1 MAKESTN
8 GYGAENTRDYTQEIT
23 AQYEKVAQDR
33 AAQTEQA
40 VQNATENL
48 GEIAAAGDRAA
59 AESAKQARTDAA
71 AIRETESAIE
81 QNNGNRQMIGH
92 SQYGVAENS
101 YDQQM
106 AAIESYRQQLQT
118 DISRQVSDLK
128 AQGKYEDANA
138 ALQAAQEKFKQIYA
152 DQLRLDSNLRGNYE
166 YQTGLRRED
175 EAIQR
180 EEAAIQRAQSE
191 ADKAWNRELGEF
203 MLKHNIIPGDNIL
216 AAMGLDSNSAK
227 LYMQAL
233 NPVRVSSG
241 GGGGTKKATTPTTP
255 TTPSAPASDA
265 TPEFG
270 SVSAYDNGIAS
281 QIYTMAKNGNLDGAK
296 KLLNNSYMYFSEKN
310 FKLVGDQ
317 ATKKY
322 YQTAEQY
329 SKYF

>member
-8 GYGAENTRDYTQEIT
+8 GYGAENTKDYTQEIT

-33 AAQTEQA
+33 AAQTAQT

-59 AESAKQARTDAA
+59 AESAKQAKADAA

-233 NPVRVSSG
+233 NPVTVSPG
-241 GGGGTKKATTPTTP
+241 KKKKATTP
-255 TTPSAPASDA
+255 TTPSAPAADS

-281 QIYTMAKNGNLDGAK
+281 QIYAMAKNGNLDGAK
-296 KLLNNSYMYFSEKN
+296 KLLNNSYMHFSEKN

>member
-40 VQNATENL
+40 VQTATENL
-48 GEIAAAGDRAA
+48 SEIAAAGDRAA
-59 AESAKQARTDAA
+59 AESAKQARADTV

-106 AAIESYRQQLQT
+106 AAIEGYRQQLQT

-233 NPVRVSSG
+233 NPVRVSA
-241 GGGGTKKATTPTTP
+241 GGGTKKKTTTP
-255 TTPSAPASDA
+255 TTPSAPASAPDP

-281 QIYTMAKNGNLDGAK
+281 QIYAMAKNGNLDGAK
-296 KLLNNSYMYFSEKN
+296 NLLNNSYMYFSEKN

>member
-8 GYGAENTRDYTQEIT
+8 GYGAENTKDYTQEIT

-33 AAQTEQA
+33 AAQTAQT

-59 AESAKQARTDAA
+59 AESAKQAKADAA

-241 GGGGTKKATTPTTP
+241 GGTKKKATTPA
-255 TTPSAPASDA
+255 TPSAPASDA

-270 SVSAYDNGIAS
+270 SVSAYSNDIAS
-281 QIYTMAKNGNLDGAK
+281 QIYAMAKNGNLDGAK
-296 KLLNNSYMYFSEKN
+296 NLLNNSYMYFSEKN

>member
-8 GYGAENTRDYTQEIT
+8 GYGAENTKDYTQEIT

-33 AAQTEQA
+33 AAQTAQT
-40 VQNATENL
+40 VHNATENL

-59 AESAKQARTDAA
+59 AESAKLARADAA

-233 NPVRVSSG
+233 NPVTVSSG
-241 GGGGTKKATTPTTP
+241 KKKKATTP

-281 QIYTMAKNGNLDGAK
+281 QIYAMAKNGNLDGAK
-296 KLLNNSYMYFSEKN
+296 NLLNNSYMYFSEKN

>member
-8 GYGAENTRDYTQEIT
+8 GYGAENTKDYTQEIT

-33 AAQTEQA
+33 AAQTAQT
-40 VQNATENL
+40 VHNATENL

-59 AESAKQARTDAA
+59 AESAKLARADAA

-241 GGGGTKKATTPTTP
+241 GGTKKKATTPASP
-255 TTPSAPASDA
+255 ASAPAADA

-281 QIYTMAKNGNLDGAK
+281 QIYAMAKNGNLDGAK
-296 KLLNNSYMYFSEKN
+296 NLLNNSYMYFSEKN